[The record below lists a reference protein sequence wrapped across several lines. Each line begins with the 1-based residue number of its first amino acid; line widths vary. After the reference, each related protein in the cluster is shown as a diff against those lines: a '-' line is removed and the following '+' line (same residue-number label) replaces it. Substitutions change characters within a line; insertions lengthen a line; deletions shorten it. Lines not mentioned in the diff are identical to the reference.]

1 MDPDKFQEARDLL
14 NQLYK
19 QVQRAWPG
27 FIARSGQIKTMQAV
41 LGAMLQS
48 RGTNDPADGSN
59 IAAIEAPTGTG
70 KTLGYLLPA
79 FAAAQVLDKR
89 VVVSTA
95 TVALQEQL
103 HYQDLPRLAKIVGP
117 EMSFDI
123 VKGRQRYVCAL
134 KIDRSSEQSGGSLD
148 EEGGSE
154 TPPVGGACVDQLREA
169 YQAGRWNGDRD
180 AWGEAI
186 DDRTWRAIEANRS
199 SCLRSRCS
207 HYKQC
212 AFYNARRRAGEAKIV
227 VANHALVLATLT
239 QEISL
244 LKPSQ
249 SLFVFD
255 EGHHLPE
262 VAVEAF
268 STHVQLDRFLR
279 ACGRAGGMLTKAA
292 DLLSAGMRQ
301 QAPSHRMALQDAAR
315 RLERIRDELG
325 EIPIEAKNGI
335 TRFANGELPGE
346 WQPVVDGLYPAVHAG
361 AQFGIQVLQELADR
375 GADDQRVKVLADKAT
390 MELGP
395 VIDQLV
401 DGAELLKLWR
411 AKGTVP
417 MAKWFQR
424 NEKTGGITLCASPL
438 TGAKGLAE
446 HVWSTVGAAAVTSA
460 TLTACGEFTM
470 FSRLSGLNRFPK
482 HAEVVVESPFDFRQQ
497 GRMFIPKMRT
507 TPKDGVAFTQE
518 FQALVPQ
525 ILRAFDAGQL
535 VLFASRRMM
544 ESVYAAMPHD
554 LREHILMQGQRPR
567 KVLLTEHRERVA
579 AGQPSILFGLQSF
592 GEGVD
597 LPGRLC
603 EHVLIEK
610 IPFAPPDSPVD
621 QALADW
627 LESEHRNPF
636 AELTVPRAGIKLA
649 QWVGR
654 GVRTTSDRAVITI
667 CDTRLRSQEYGKRLL
682 RGLPEM
688 PFAQS
693 VAHAFG

>member
-1 MDPDKFQEARDLL
+1 MDPNKLQEAQVLL
-14 NQLYK
+14 NQLY
-19 QVQRAWPG
+19 QMVQRAWPG

-41 LGAMLQS
+41 LGVMLQA
-48 RGTNDPADGSN
+48 RGSNDPADGSN

-79 FAAAQVLDKR
+79 FAAACVLDKP

-117 EMSFDI
+117 DMSFDI
-123 VKGRQRYVCAL
+123 IKGRQRYVCAL
-134 KIDRSSEQSGGSLD
+134 KIDRSSDQFGDGLD
-148 EEGGSE
+148 DGDSD
-154 TPPVGGACVDQLREA
+154 TPPAGGACVDQLRDA
-169 YQAGRWNGDRD
+169 YLAGRWNGDRD
-180 AWGEAI
+180 AWNEAI
-186 DDRTWRAIEANRS
+186 DDGTWRGIEANRS

-207 HYKQC
+207 HYQQC
-212 AFYNARRRAGEAKIV
+212 AFYNARRRAVEAKIV
-227 VANHALVLATLT
+227 IVNHALVLATLT
-239 QEISL
+239 QESSL

-268 STHVQLDRFLR
+268 STHVQLDRFVR
-279 ACGRAGGMLTKAA
+279 ACGRAGGLLTKAA
-292 DLLSAGMRQ
+292 ELLSAEMRQ
-301 QAPSHRMALQDAAR
+301 QVPPHRLALQDAAR
-315 RLERIRDELG
+315 ELERIRDELG
-325 EIPIEAKNGI
+325 EIPIETKNGV

-346 WQPVVDGLYPAVHAG
+346 WQPVVDVLYPAVNTG
-361 AQFGIQVLQELADR
+361 AQFGVQVLQELADR
-375 GADDQRVKVLADKAT
+375 GAEDQRIKVQADRAS

-395 VIDQLV
+395 VIRQLA

-411 AKGTVP
+411 AKGAVP

-446 HVWSTVGAAAVTSA
+446 HVWSTVGAAVVTSA

-497 GRMFIPKMRT
+497 GRLFIPKMRS
-507 TPKDGVAFTQE
+507 TPKDGLAFTQE

-535 VLFASRRMM
+535 VLFASKRMM
-544 ESVYAAMPHD
+544 ESVCAAMPQD

-567 KVLLTEHRERVA
+567 KVLLAEHRERVA
-579 AGQPSILFGLQSF
+579 AGRPSILFGLQSF

-627 LESEHRNPF
+627 LVSEHRNPF

-654 GVRTTSDRAVITI
+654 GVRTTSDCAVITI
-667 CDTRLRSQEYGKRLL
+667 CDTRLHSQEYGKRLL

-693 VAHAFG
+693 VEHAFG

>member
-1 MDPDKFQEARDLL
+1 MDPDKFQEARKLL
-14 NQLYK
+14 HQLYQK
-19 QVQRAWPG
+19 VQQAWPG
-27 FIARSGQIKTMQAV
+27 FIARSGQVKTMQAV
-41 LGAMLQS
+41 LEAMLS
-48 RGTNDPADGSN
+48 ARGPNDPADGSN

-79 FAAAQVLDKR
+79 FAAAKVLDKR

-123 VKGRQRYVCAL
+123 IKGRQRYVCAL
-134 KIDRSSEQSGGSLD
+134 KIDSASGHPSDSLD
-148 EEGGSE
+148 DDGEPEQPPKGG
-154 TPPVGGACVDQLREA
+154 GCVDQLRA
-169 YQAGRWNGDRD
+169 AFQAGHWNGDRD
-180 AWGEAI
+180 AWGETI
-186 DDRTWRAIEANRS
+186 DDRTWRCIEANRS

-212 AFYNARRRAGEAKIV
+212 AFYNARRRAVEAKIV

-239 QEISL
+239 QESSL
-244 LKPSQ
+244 LKPAQ

-262 VAVEAF
+262 IGVEAF
-268 STHVQLDRFLR
+268 STHVQMDRFVR
-279 ACGRAGGMLTKAA
+279 SCGRACGMLTKAA
-292 DLLSAGMRQ
+292 DLLSTAMRQ
-301 QAPSHRMALQDAAR
+301 RAPTHRAGLQEAAR
-315 RLERIRDELG
+315 TLERISDELG
-325 EIPIEAKNGI
+325 EMPIESKSGI
-335 TRFANGELPGE
+335 SRFANGELPSE
-346 WQPVVDGLYPAVHAG
+346 WQPVVDGLYPAVQAG
-361 AQFGIQVLQELADR
+361 AQFGIQVLQDLADR
-375 GADDQRVKVLADKAT
+375 GTEDQRVKVLADKAS

-395 VIDQLV
+395 VISQLV
-401 DGAELLKLWR
+401 DGAQLLKLWR
-411 AKGTVP
+411 AKGAVP

-424 NEKTGGITLCASPL
+424 NEKTGAITLCASPL

-470 FSRLSGLNRFPK
+470 FSRLSGLNRFPQ
-482 HAEVVVESPFDFRQQ
+482 HRQLVVESPFDFSQQ
-497 GRMFIPKMRT
+497 GRLFIPQMRS
-507 TPKDGVAFTQE
+507 TPKDGHAFTQE
-518 FQALVPQ
+518 FQTLVPQ
-525 ILRAFDAGQL
+525 ILRAFTAGQL
-535 VLFASRRMM
+535 VLFVSRRMM
-544 ESVYAAMPHD
+544 ETVYATMPED
-554 LREHILMQGQRPR
+554 LQARILMQGQRPR
-567 KVLLTEHRERVA
+567 KALLAEHRDRVA

-592 GEGVD
+592 GEGLD
-597 LPGRLC
+597 LPGKLC

-627 LESEHRNPF
+627 LESERRNPF
-636 AELTVPRAGIKLA
+636 AELTVPRASVKLN

-682 RGLPEM
+682 RGLPGM

-693 VAHAFG
+693 VEQAFG